1 MRVGVAPRRHSHSQ
15 HSRLDGKGDEND
27 SQATSHW
34 LSRAGYF
41 PGFAN
46 PRSSH
51 SDPIRVRGGPHP
63 NGKSGGRRVDSVCAQ
78 FFVSVRLLAKRRR
91 VLGAVTRS
99 GCTSPPTDAYEFAR
113 APRVDSNLTPA
124 CFERRPLFLHRSAR
138 RARCGLDTTVNV
150 TVARV
155 LGSRRRPRCCWRRSR
170 WRRRSRSLPRRLG

>member
-27 SQATSHW
+27 SQRR
-34 LSRAGYF
+34 LIGCRARDIF
-41 PGFAN
+41 LDSQTHDPLIQIRSGFAAVRTRTEKAAGVASI
-46 PRSSH
+46 PSVLIFLSACAPCQTSSCLGCG
-51 SDPIRVRGGPHP
+51 DEIRVHQ
-63 NGKSGGRRVDSVCAQ
+63 SSDRRV
-78 FFVSVRLLAKRRR
+78 RIR
-91 VLGAVTRS
+91 
-99 GCTSPPTDAYEFAR
+99 AR